1 MELSN
6 LSVLQNGLLRQ
17 DWIFR
22 LRMGSNILHKF
33 GSHIFSTGNRLEF
46 ETDLQI
52 CPLMAILA
60 LALALK
66 SKEKLVNQNHA
77 TLFLFWIPFSQKNRN
92 IYL

>member
-1 MELSN
+1 MRKLSNSALKYKLLDQNRLTMELSN

-46 ETDLQI
+46 ETDLQF
-52 CPLMAILA
+52 CPFMAILVV
-60 LALALK
+60 K
-66 SKEKLVNQNHA
+66 
-77 TLFLFWIPFSQKNRN
+77 FLREGYKIK
-92 IYL
+92 

>member
-1 MELSN
+1 MRKLSNSALKYKLLDQNRLTMELSN

-46 ETDLQI
+46 ETDLKV
-52 CPLMAILA
+52 CPFMAILV
-60 LALALK
+60 
-66 SKEKLVNQNHA
+66 VNLQ
-77 TLFLFWIPFSQKNRN
+77 REE
-92 IYL
+92 